1 MPNAA
6 LDNFDLRQA
15 ARPRADFKTIME
27 RTAGREHL
35 SHICNVSANGFMIDD
50 AEDLSRG
57 DRVSVRLPIIGR
69 IEAHCVWAVDSRA
82 GFQLE
87 RIIRMPDFIAMLDD
101 LQNPR

>member
-1 MPNAA
+1 
-6 LDNFDLRQA
+6 
-15 ARPRADFKTIME
+15 
-27 RTAGREHL
+27 
-35 SHICNVSANGFMIDD
+35 MIDD

-57 DRVSVRLPIIGR
+57 DRVSVRLPVIGR
-69 IEAHCVWAVDSRA
+69 IEAHCVWAVDTRA